1 MANPKILEQKQQVI
15 DEIKQKVEDA
25 TSVVLFDYR
34 GLTDEEIK
42 DLRRKLREAESTY
55 KVYKN
60 TLIAR
65 AMKDLNVSIDEHL
78 EGPTAVA
85 FSKDQIAPIKVLA
98 EFMKTHDV
106 VNLKVGLIDKEVT
119 DKETLEKLAT
129 IPSREGLLT
138 MLAGGMLAIPKDL
151 AICLDLYAKKLE
163 KSN

>member
-25 TSVVLFDYR
+25 ASVVLFDYR

-42 DLRRKLREAESTY
+42 ELRGKLRDAESTY

-65 AMKDLNVSIDEHL
+65 AMNDLNIPISEHL

-85 FSKDQIAPIKVLA
+85 FSNDQIAPIKVLA
-98 EFMKTHDV
+98 DFMKTHDV
-106 VNLKVGLIDKEVT
+106 VTLKVGLIDKEVT

-129 IPSREGLLT
+129 IPSRDGLLT

-163 KSN
+163 ENN

>member
-25 TSVVLFDYR
+25 ASVVLFDYR

-42 DLRRKLREAESTY
+42 ELRHKLRDVESTY

-60 TLIAR
+60 TLVAR
-65 AMKDLNVSIDEHL
+65 AMHDLNISIDEHL
-78 EGPTAVA
+78 EGPTALA

-98 EFMKTHDV
+98 DFMKTHKV
-106 VNLKVGLIDKEVT
+106 VDLKVGLIDNEVT
-119 DKETLEKLAT
+119 DKATLEKLAT
-129 IPSREGLLT
+129 IPSRDGLLT

-163 KSN
+163 ENN